1 MAGTMFPTKGGVKM
15 AEPLTLYKLIILY
28 MLKKVNFPLTNG
40 QISDF
45 VLEQG
50 YTTYFTLQQAINELK
65 DSELIRVEPV
75 RNTSQY
81 YLTEA
86 GMETLEYFE
95 NKISKPIQADIDR
108 YLKEHQFQLRNEVS
122 VVADYYKTTE
132 GEYAVECRVK
142 ERHSDLIHLTLTVP
156 LKEQAVS
163 ICDHWKNKCQ
173 ELYAYLMKE
182 LM

>member
-1 MAGTMFPTKGGVKM
+1 MS
-15 AEPLTLYKLIILY
+15 EPLTLYKLIILY

-45 VLEQG
+45 ILGQG

-65 DSELIRVEPV
+65 DSKLIRVEMV

-81 YLTEA
+81 HITDT
-86 GMETLEYFE
+86 GSETLKYFE
-95 NKISKPIQADIDR
+95 NKISTPIQQDIDH
-108 YLKEHQFQLRNEVS
+108 YLDKNQFQLRNEVS

-132 GEYAVECRVK
+132 GEYAVECKVK
-142 ERHSDLIHLTLTVP
+142 EKYSDLIQLTLTVP
-156 LKEQAVS
+156 LKEQAIS
-163 ICDHWKNKCQ
+163 ICDHWESKCQ
-173 ELYAYLMKE
+173 DIYSYVIKE